1 MNADHQEKNQIVK
14 KIIFTSHIFVK
25 NELKLKNFHS
35 KKKIRAWILVA
46 RLISS

>member
-1 MNADHQEKNQIVK
+1 MKTDHKEKSNLVK

-25 NELKLKNFHS
+25 NYLKLKNFHS

-46 RLISS
+46 GLISS